1 MDHKLCNYFN
11 KLSLIDNYPKYIY
24 QTKIPIEYLNNQH
37 IKEYNNSCYNCSDV
51 ENIWKPIKKINN
63 NQ

>member
-1 MDHKLCNYFN
+1 MDQKLCNYFN
-11 KLSLIDNYPKYIY
+11 KLSINDNYPKYIC
-24 QTKIPIEYLNNQH
+24 QTKIPIGYQN
-37 IKEYNNSCYNCSDV
+37 NNSCYNCSDV